1 VTPAA
6 RDGFLLERERSFVLP
21 DTPSKLAENEKGTVI
36 TGSPDVLHGY
46 HVHIYY
52 NDHTQ
57 PIAAKL
63 RDALAADFPVKIG
76 KNSGIAGPHPV
87 PQIQVI
93 FKREAFQDVV
103 PWLMLNREGLDI
115 LVHPLSDDEYDD
127 HTANALWLGT
137 PVALKLDTLP
147 HGPYPAHLLPTG

>member
-1 VTPAA
+1 M
-6 RDGFLLERERSFVLP
+6 
-21 DTPSKLAENEKGTVI
+21 
-36 TGSPDVLHGY
+36 TGSPEALHGY
-46 HVHIYY
+46 HAHIYY
-52 NDHTQ
+52 DDDTF

-63 RDALAADFPVKIG
+63 RDKLAADFPVQIG
-76 KNSGIAGPHPV
+76 RNAGVAGPHPV
-87 PQIQVI
+87 PQIQII
-93 FKREAFQDVV
+93 FRNEAFQRVV

-147 HGPYPAHLLPTG
+147 HGPYPAQLLPTA